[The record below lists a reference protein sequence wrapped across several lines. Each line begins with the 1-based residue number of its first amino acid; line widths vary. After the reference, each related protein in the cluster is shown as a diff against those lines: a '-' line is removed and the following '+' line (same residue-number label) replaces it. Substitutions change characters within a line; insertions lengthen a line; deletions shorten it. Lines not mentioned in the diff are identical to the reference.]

1 MAYDEDLAN
10 RVREQLAEEDA
21 RTEVRMFGGLAFL
34 LHGNMAVAVTHDDLM
49 VRVGADAAEEALAQP
64 HVRPMDMNGRTMANW
79 VLVVP
84 PGVED
89 DTGLARWVAAGVR
102 YAKSLPP
109 KG

>member
-1 MAYDEDLAN
+1 MAYDADLAN
-10 RVREQLAEEDA
+10 RVREQFAEQDA

-34 LHGNMAVAVTHDDLM
+34 VHGNMAVAVTHDDLM
-49 VRVGADAAEEALAQP
+49 VRVGADAVEEALEQP
-64 HVRPMDMNGRTMANW
+64 HVRPLDMAGRQMRKW
-79 VLVVP
+79 VLVAP

-89 DTGLARWVAAGVR
+89 DTELGRWVAAGVR